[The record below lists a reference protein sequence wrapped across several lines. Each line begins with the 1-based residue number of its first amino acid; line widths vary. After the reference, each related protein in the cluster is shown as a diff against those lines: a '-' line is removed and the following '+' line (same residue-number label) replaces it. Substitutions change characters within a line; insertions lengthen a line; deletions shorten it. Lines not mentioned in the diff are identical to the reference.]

1 LNSGINNTPL
11 HRHHQHATTI
21 QQYVVPIVRL
31 LATLLR
37 SSDFELPTSMVLNQ
51 ALTQLK
57 SGLSV
62 DTLHATFKAL
72 WMTMEWRTSKDIRM
86 PDPTMCYL
94 ALASLHPDGS
104 FAHPKD
110 ITPPIAKLCR
120 AIQLFIIKE
129 VHILVDNGTA
139 AYQSQA
145 FDMLACYIREKEN
158 TSFNSLMSLQHF
170 MTGIVLNSMSLPRI
184 WWVDRENWHELLYQ
198 GKSFTY
204 NQMGQVFK
212 LMQDRIIDLW
222 ENRILLGSKLHI
234 DYDVLSDNL
243 QCSEPGY
250 CFLDDDNNPFKMA
263 QHFLGN
269 YIFNDPNLKKQFMI
283 SVNGQSSVNGI
294 RCRQWLLD
302 LAELEGLLMV
312 STEMQAGAPARGT
325 ELTSMLI
332 RNTKHRG
339 RNVMAL
345 ARYLSL
351 VRQYDKTTN
360 LMQGD
365 RLIPHAIDAVNA
377 DILIQVHSLA
387 RPLARVCI

>member
-1 LNSGINNTPL
+1 M

-21 QQYVVPIVRL
+21 QQYIVPVVRL

-37 SSDFELPTSMVLNQ
+37 TSEFELPSSEALKQ
-51 ALTQLK
+51 ALLQLK
-57 SGLSV
+57 SKCSV
-62 DTLHATFKAL
+62 DALHMTFKAL
-72 WMTMEWRTSKDIRM
+72 WMTMEWRTSKSIHM

-94 ALASLHPDGS
+94 ALASLHVDGS

-120 AIQLFIIKE
+120 AIQLLIIKE
-129 VHILVDNGTA
+129 VHILVDNGAA

-145 FDMLACYIREKEN
+145 YDMLACYVREKEN

-184 WWVDRENWHELLYQ
+184 WWVDREHWHELLYQ

-204 NQMGQVFK
+204 THMGEVFK
-212 LMQDRIIDLW
+212 VLQDRIIDLW
-222 ENRILLGSKLHI
+222 ENRILLGSNLHI

-243 QCSEPGY
+243 QCTEPGY
-250 CFLDDDNNPFKMA
+250 CFLDDDNNPFKHA
-263 QHFLGN
+263 QNLLGSH
-269 YIFNDPNLKKQFMI
+269 IFNYPGLSEQFMI
-283 SVNGQSSVNGI
+283 SVNGQTGINGL
-294 RCRQWLLD
+294 RCRQWLVD

-332 RNTKHRG
+332 RNTKLRG

-377 DILIQVHSLA
+377 DILIQVHALA
-387 RPLARVCI
+387 RPVVRVCL